1 MALSRWLLEE
11 SSITID
17 PIWLVSLFDQEFIY
31 ALATVFAGGVIMG
44 FGGFGSGLVL
54 MPLLTLI
61 YSPTHAVA
69 IQMVLVTITG
79 FALMPNAIRHTRW
92 REAGPMLIIACLVM
106 PFGSYLLQTTDP
118 GILRPVIGVV
128 VLVLAA
134 LQFRGAAYAGP
145 RNALTATAAGA
156 VSGMANG
163 MVGLGGLIVGLYMV
177 SSRDP
182 AAMQRAN
189 IIVVGTGVAAINL
202 VILALSG
209 VYVAELAARIAILM
223 VPYGITAWCGARFFH
238 VTPRELYRKIVLT
251 LVMALGVATLVS

>member
-1 MALSRWLLEE
+1 MPDPAWLM
-11 SSITID
+11 
-17 PIWLVSLFDQEFIY
+17 SLFDQEFAY
-31 ALATVFAGGVIMG
+31 ALATVFAGGVVMG
-44 FGGFGSGLVL
+44 FGGFGSGLIL

-79 FALMPNAIRHTRW
+79 FALLPAAIPRTRW
-92 REAGPMLIIACLVM
+92 RQAGPMLLTACLVM
-106 PFGSYLLQTTDP
+106 PFGSYLLQTMDP
-118 GILRPVIGVV
+118 LIVRRVVGVV

-134 LQFRGAAYAGP
+134 IQFRGATYNGP
-145 RNALTATAAGA
+145 RNAVTATAAGA

-163 MVGLGGLIVGLYMV
+163 AVGLGGLVIGLYMV

-202 VILALSG
+202 VILAFSG
-209 VYVAELAARIAILM
+209 VYIFDLIVRIAVLM
-223 VPYGITAWCGARFFH
+223 VPYGVTAWCGAKFFH
-238 VTPRELYRKIVLT
+238 VTPGALYRRIILT

>member
-1 MALSRWLLEE
+1 MPDPAWLL
-11 SSITID
+11 
-17 PIWLVSLFDQEFIY
+17 SLFDQEFTY
-31 ALATVFAGGVIMG
+31 ALATVFAGGVVMG

-79 FALMPNAIRHTRW
+79 FALMPAAIPSTRW
-92 REAGPMLIIACLVM
+92 REAVPMLLAACLVM
-106 PFGSYLLQTTDP
+106 PFGSYILQSTDP
-118 GILRPVIGVV
+118 GIVRRVIGVV

-134 LQFRGAAYAGP
+134 IQFRGAAYSGP
-145 RNALTATAAGA
+145 RNAVTATAAGA

-163 MVGLGGLIVGLYMV
+163 AVGLGGLIVGLYMV
-177 SSRDP
+177 SSHDP

-189 IIVVGTGVAAINL
+189 IIVVGTGVAAFNL
-202 VILALSG
+202 IILAFSG
-209 VYVAELAARIAILM
+209 VYDSDLIARIAVLM

-238 VTPRELYRKIVLT
+238 ITPGALYRRIVLT

>member
-1 MALSRWLLEE
+1 MAIGPDLAWFL
-11 SSITID
+11 
-17 PIWLVSLFDQEFIY
+17 SLFDREFAY

-79 FALMPNAIRHTRW
+79 FALMPGAIPHTRW
-92 REAGPMLIIACLVM
+92 REAAPMLTTACLVM

-118 GILRPVIGVV
+118 AVLRPVIGIV

-134 LQFRGAAYAGP
+134 IQFRSTAYTGP

-163 MVGLGGLIVGLYMV
+163 TVGLGGLIVGLYMV

-182 AAMQRAN
+182 AVMQRAN
-189 IIVVGTGVAAINL
+189 IIVVGTGVAGVNL
-202 VILALSG
+202 IILALSG
-209 VYVAELAARIAILM
+209 VYVADLAARIAILM

-238 VTPRELYRKIVLT
+238 VTPGALYRKIVLT

>member
-1 MALSRWLLEE
+1 
-11 SSITID
+11 
-17 PIWLVSLFDQEFIY
+17 
-31 ALATVFAGGVIMG
+31 MG

-79 FALMPNAIRHTRW
+79 SALMPGAIPRIRW
-92 REAGPMLIIACLVM
+92 REAGPMLMTACLVM
-106 PFGSYLLQTTDP
+106 PFGSYILQSTDP
-118 GILRPVIGVV
+118 GIVRRIIGIV

-134 LQFRGAAYAGP
+134 IQFRGTAYTGP

-163 MVGLGGLIVGLYMV
+163 AVGLGGLIVGLYMV
-177 SSRDP
+177 SSRDA

-189 IIVVGTGVAAINL
+189 IIVIGTGVAAFNL
-202 VILALSG
+202 IILAFSG
-209 VYVAELAARIAILM
+209 VYVPDLIARIAVLM
-223 VPYGITAWCGARFFH
+223 VPYGITAWCGVRFFH
-238 VTPRELYRKIVLT
+238 ITPGALYRKIVLT
-251 LVMALGVATLVS
+251 LVMALGVVTLVP

>member
-1 MALSRWLLEE
+1 
-11 SSITID
+11 
-17 PIWLVSLFDQEFIY
+17 
-31 ALATVFAGGVIMG
+31 
-44 FGGFGSGLVL
+44 

-79 FALMPNAIRHTRW
+79 FALMPSAIPHTRW
-92 REAGPMLIIACLVM
+92 REAAPMLITACLVM

-118 GILRPVIGVV
+118 AVLRPVIGIV

-134 LQFRGAAYAGP
+134 IQFRSAAYTGP

-163 MVGLGGLIVGLYMV
+163 TVGLGGLIVGLYMV

-182 AAMQRAN
+182 AVMQRAN
-189 IIVVGTGVAAINL
+189 IIVVGTGVAGVNL

-209 VYVAELAARIAILM
+209 VYVADLASRIAILM

-238 VTPRELYRKIVLT
+238 VTPGALYRKIVLT